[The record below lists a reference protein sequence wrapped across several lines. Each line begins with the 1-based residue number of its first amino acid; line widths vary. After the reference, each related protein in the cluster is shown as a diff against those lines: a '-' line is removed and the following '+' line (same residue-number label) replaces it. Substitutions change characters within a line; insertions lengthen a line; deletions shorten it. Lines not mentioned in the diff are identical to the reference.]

1 MVRQSLHPPCSL
13 YIACPVFPLRVSSAG
28 SISPCS
34 INQES
39 CAISRHLEEES
50 VGQVFQ
56 DPIWDSICIMYQAKL
71 YHIVSFC
78 SHCSFYMA
86 EPQWGVEDSLQKEV
100 PNWTYGSVV
109 GTAPLCAATLDNADR
124 SVTFQPFSLCWE
136 LCGQILEN
144 HSSLD
149 GMSLQVWSFRWLC
162 LLFVPAKAACLQL

>member
-39 CAISRHLEEES
+39 CAVRRHLEEES

-56 DPIWDSICIMYQAKL
+56 DPIWDSVCIMYQAKL

-78 SHCSFYMA
+78 SPCGFYMA
-86 EPQWGVEDSLQKEV
+86 EPQWGVEDSADRD
-100 PNWTYGSVV
+100 PDWTHGSVV
-109 GTAPLCAATLDNADR
+109 GAASLRAAALDNEDR
-124 SVTFQPFSLCWE
+124 TVTFQPFSLCWE

-144 HSSLD
+144 GSSLD
-149 GMSLQVWSFRWLC
+149 GMSPQVWNFRLLC
-162 LLFVPAKAACLQL
+162 LLFVPANVACLQL